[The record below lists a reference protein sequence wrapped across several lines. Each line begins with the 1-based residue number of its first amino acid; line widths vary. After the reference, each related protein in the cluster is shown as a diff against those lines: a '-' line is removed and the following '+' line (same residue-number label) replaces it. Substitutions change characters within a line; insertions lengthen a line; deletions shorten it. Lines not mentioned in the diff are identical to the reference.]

1 MIVVDILTLTCHNKQ
16 ISIFLMF
23 DYVLFCGCCC
33 FIFLADDLSND
44 LWWDKNWQKNW
55 IESRMSKANF
65 CSVRVIIFLIK
76 LYGHETNDQC
86 KVKSDQL
93 LIDLNQIK
101 NKHSNNS
108 LRCDIA
114 KHMPHRNAILFVLL
128 LFPSING
135 KNT

>member
-1 MIVVDILTLTCHNKQ
+1 MSQTNKYQ
-16 ISIFLMF
+16 NLLMF
-23 DYVLFCGCCC
+23 DYILGLYFVVVVSFSWLMIWAMICDETRIGKRTELNPECRKP
-33 FIFLADDLSND
+33 IF
-44 LWWDKNWQKNW
+44 
-55 IESRMSKANF
+55 
-65 CSVRVIIFLIK
+65 VRVIIFLIK

-114 KHMPHRNAILFVLL
+114 KHMPHSNAILFVLL